1 MSHESLAKARP
12 RAGGAFYDEPGV
24 FHRYTTH
31 RGTPT
36 NPNDLVEEPAL
47 LDLLGSVMDK
57 RVLDLGCGAGTFGQ
71 SLLQAGCHSYV
82 GIDASLN
89 MVTTAQQVLDGTAG
103 QVHHQSIEQFSA
115 ESATYDLVVSRLAF
129 HYVDQLAPVFQQ
141 VRKALTSGG
150 RFVFSVEHPVITSC
164 ARGWDSRQ
172 PRSDWLVDDYFV
184 TGRRESD
191 WLGARVVKYH
201 RTVEDYLSLV
211 QEAGLCFTRLSEA
224 RPRPERFHSEAD
236 FHRRSRIP
244 LFLIVAAT
252 VPQ

>member
-47 LDLLGSVMDK
+47 LNLLGSVMDK

-89 MVTTAQQVLDGTAG
+89 D
-103 QVHHQSIEQFSA
+103 
-115 ESATYDLVVSRLAF
+115 
-129 HYVDQLAPVFQQ
+129 
-141 VRKALTSGG
+141 VRWS
-150 RFVFSVEHPVITSC
+150 
-164 ARGWDSRQ
+164 
-172 PRSDWLVDDYFV
+172 
-184 TGRRESD
+184 
-191 WLGARVVKYH
+191 
-201 RTVEDYLSLV
+201 
-211 QEAGLCFTRLSEA
+211 LCFLRGAPGHHL
-224 RPRPERFHSEAD
+224 
-236 FHRRSRIP
+236 
-244 LFLIVAAT
+244 
-252 VPQ
+252 